1 MTRPSP
7 AAGGR
12 LCSRPLAPG
21 LRDGALLIWETPAS
35 SGPPSGLL
43 RAPAEGFRRRGCGS
57 AQQRRAGLTPPAPPA
72 APDTSPRGSSV
83 LLFPARPRTVP
94 GARRCPWVSAV
105 QAARDGGED
114 SIGKQRTRADGVRTQ
129 NGLTDARPPSVP
141 ARPPRAGAAAHRPSP
156 GFALALASSSSVP
169 TPTGPQARRAVAQS

>member
-1 MTRPSP
+1 MQP
-7 AAGGR
+7 ATCTWIAGRRTADLGN
-12 LCSRPLAPG
+12 AG
-21 LRDGALLIWETPAS
+21 LLWAS
-35 SGPPSGLL
+35 SGPPPGLL
-43 RAPAEGFRRRGCGS
+43 RAPAEGLRRRGCGS

-114 SIGKQRTRADGVRTQ
+114 SIGKRTRADGVRTQ